1 MLCIVIIYVFITVIL
16 FLNRVISGRFYKKKE
31 YAIECRCSNWNDIIA
46 SMLAIIADPC
56 LMHPTLVL
64 LLIAILGNGMQHGL
78 DIFNDLLRLGIL
90 AGLLSVI
97 LHFSLLMRLPPYPF
111 YFYSAFL
118 LITTFHSFFLA
129 RRIEFLRKKAESQAQ
144 TDELTGLMNRR
155 AFFRAAKYLFSLRE
169 RLPLTIIVIY
179 ADLDKFKKIN
189 DTMGHDMGDR
199 VLCKFAELLKTGFR
213 GTDIISRYGGDEF
226 VLLLIDIDI
235 EKAGI
240 LMGRIDKRFT
250 DWGKEGGINV
260 GISWGMKTPK
270 KDCNDIDEILK
281 QADEAL
287 YEEKIKKS
295 A

>member
-1 MLCIVIIYVFITVIL
+1 
-16 FLNRVISGRFYKKKE
+16 
-31 YAIECRCSNWNDIIA
+31 
-46 SMLAIIADPC
+46 
-56 LMHPTLVL
+56 
-64 LLIAILGNGMQHGL
+64 
-78 DIFNDLLRLGIL
+78 
-90 AGLLSVI
+90 
-97 LHFSLLMRLPPYPF
+97 
-111 YFYSAFL
+111 
-118 LITTFHSFFLA
+118 
-129 RRIEFLRKKAESQAQ
+129 LRKKAESQAQ

-155 AFFRAAKYLFSLRE
+155 AFFRAAKYIFSLRE

-235 EKAGI
+235 KKAGI

-270 KDCNDIDEILK
+270 KDCNDIDEILQ